1 VKIFHNTSAKEMKYR
16 IESGVGFTDD
26 PKLLE
31 LLGDKKIESKIKRL
45 LYDYVNPKRNLSD
58 CVNEINGLTEI
69 RQIASLSK
77 SNEWDS
83 YRSIYDLAY
92 NVYQHYEAVYN
103 LTFATGIRM
112 NYFIYQG
119 GTDDDSRD
127 FCVAHSN
134 KVWSI
139 EEAEQWKEWTPYYE
153 IKNNQFPEGYEIK
166 QKDIYAVPGY
176 LSYEGYNPLVDRGGY
191 NCRHQ
196 LSFITENLALKL
208 REKQFI

>member
-1 VKIFHNTSAKEMKYR
+1 MNTFHKTSAQVIKNR
-16 IESGVGFTDD
+16 IESGIGFTDD

-31 LLGDKKIESKIKRL
+31 LLEDKNVESKIKQL
-45 LYDYVNPKRNLSD
+45 LYDYVNPQRNLSD
-58 CVNEINGLTEI
+58 CVAEIKCITGI
-69 RQIASLSK
+69 KHIVSRSK
-77 SNEWDS
+77 LHERDL

-112 NYFIYQG
+112 TYFIYQG
-119 GTDDDSRD
+119 GIDNDSRD

-139 EEAEQWKEWTPYYE
+139 EESEQWKEWTPYYG
-153 IKNNQFPEGYEIK
+153 IKNNQFPEDYEIK
-166 QKDIYAVPGY
+166 QKDIYAVPDY
-176 LSYEGYNPLVDRGGY
+176 LDYEGYNPLIDRGGY